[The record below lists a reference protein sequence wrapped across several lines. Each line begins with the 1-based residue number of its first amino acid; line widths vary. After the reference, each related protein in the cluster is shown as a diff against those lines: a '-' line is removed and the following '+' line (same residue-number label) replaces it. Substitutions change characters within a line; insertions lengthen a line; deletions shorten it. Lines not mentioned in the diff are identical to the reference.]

1 MRWTLDCTTAQDE
14 LEQLHLSLNRDPERS
29 VDLLVSQLLLNR
41 GIKSWEEAKTFFRPE
56 LVHLHDPFLMK
67 GMHIAVERIIR
78 AIEKEER
85 ILIYG
90 DYDVDGTTAVSLVYE
105 FLSQYSSQL
114 MYYIP
119 DRYKE
124 GYGISLQGIE
134 FAKDH
139 EISLIIALDC
149 GIKDYQA
156 IALANSYSIDTVVC
170 DHHQP
175 SKQLPEAFAILNPK
189 QEDCNY
195 PYKEL
200 CGCGVGFKL
209 IQALSLKWGLS
220 IEELCP
226 YLDFVALAIGAD
238 MVPLDGENRI
248 LAYWGMLQIQK
259 GERIAFRTL
268 LGGQKELDELSLTDL
283 NFSLA
288 PKINAAG
295 RMKHAEQA
303 VSLMLVNNEEQAVDL
318 ADQIKKY
325 NLERRA
331 LDQSITQQALKQISE
346 SATEESAT
354 TVVYNPNWHKGVVGI
369 VASKLIAEF
378 YRPTI
383 VLTKASEG
391 EIAGSARSVKGYD
404 LYAAIDAC
412 SSTLIQFGGHQYAA
426 GLRLKEEN
434 LTKFKDAFEA
444 HVAHTIATEQQEAE
458 LIYEAELD
466 ISEIAPK
473 LLRILNRYRPYGP
486 KNPQPLF
493 ISTGI
498 KVQGPIR
505 CIGKDQTHLKFN
517 VAHCEAIGFSMADK
531 KELLNG
537 AVDLAYHIEEN
548 NFRNQR
554 KLQLRLVDIKPSIR

>member
-14 LEQLHLSLNRDPERS
+14 LEQLHLSLNRDPERP

-56 LVHLHDPFLMK
+56 LEHLHDPFLMK

-119 DRYKE
+119 DRYTE

-139 EISLIIALDC
+139 EISIIIALDC

-346 SATEESAT
+346 SVAEESAT

-444 HVAHTIATEQQEAE
+444 HVAQTIATEQQEAE
-458 LIYEAELD
+458 LIYEAELA

>member
-14 LEQLHLSLNRDPERS
+14 LEQLHLSLNRDPERP

-41 GIKSWEEAKTFFRPE
+41 GIKSWEEAKTFFRPKLE
-56 LVHLHDPFLMK
+56 HLHDPFLMK

-119 DRYKE
+119 DRYTE

-175 SKQLPEAFAILNPK
+175 SKQLPEAFSILNPK

-325 NLERRA
+325 NLERRV

-346 SATEESAT
+346 SAAEESAT

-412 SSTLIQFGGHQYAA
+412 SSSLIQFGGHQYAA

-434 LTKFKDAFEA
+434 LTKFKDAFET
-444 HVAHTIATEQQEAE
+444 HVAQTIATEQQEAE
-458 LIYEAELD
+458 LIYEAELA

>member
-14 LEQLHLSLNRDPERS
+14 LEQLHLSLNRDPERP

-56 LVHLHDPFLMK
+56 LEHLHDPFLMK

-175 SKQLPEAFAILNPK
+175 SKQLPEAFAVLNPK

-346 SATEESAT
+346 SAAEESAT

-412 SSTLIQFGGHQYAA
+412 SSSLIQFGGHQYAA

-537 AVDLAYHIEEN
+537 TVDLAYHIEEN
-548 NFRNQR
+548 NYRNQR
-554 KLQLRLVDIKPSIR
+554 KLQLRLVDIKPSMR

>member
-14 LEQLHLSLNRDPERS
+14 LEQLHLSLNRDPQRP

-56 LVHLHDPFLMK
+56 LEYLHDPFLMK
-67 GMHIAVERIIR
+67 GMHSAVERIVQ
-78 AIEKEER
+78 AIEKKER

-119 DRYKE
+119 DRYTE
-124 GYGISLQGIE
+124 GYGISLHGIE

-156 IALANSYSIDTVVC
+156 IALANSYHIDTVVC

-189 QEDCNY
+189 QEDCKY

-209 IQALSLKWGLS
+209 IQALSLKWDLS

-268 LGGQKELDELSLTDL
+268 LGDQKELDELSLTDL

-331 LDQSITQQALKQISE
+331 LDQSITQQALKQIADSG
-346 SATEESAT
+346 TEESAT
-354 TVVYNPNWHKGVVGI
+354 TVVYNSNWHKGVVGI

-434 LTKFKDAFEA
+434 LIEFKDAFEA
-444 HVAHTIATEQQEAE
+444 HVAQTIPTEQQEAE
-458 LIYEAELD
+458 LIYEAELA
-466 ISEIAPK
+466 ISEIEPK

-493 ISTGI
+493 ISKGI
-498 KVQGPIR
+498 KVQGPVR

-517 VAHCEAIGFSMADK
+517 VAHCEAIGFSMTDK

-554 KLQLRLVDIKPSIR
+554 KLQLRLIDIKPSMR

>member
-14 LEQLHLSLNRDPERS
+14 LEQLHLSLNRDPERP

-56 LVHLHDPFLMK
+56 LEHLHDPFLMK
-67 GMHIAVERIIR
+67 GMHIAVERIIQ

-119 DRYKE
+119 DRYTE

-175 SKQLPEAFAILNPK
+175 SKQLPEAFSILNPK

-209 IQALSLKWGLS
+209 IQALSLKWDLS
-220 IEELCP
+220 IEEICP

-268 LGGQKELDELSLTDL
+268 LGDQKQLDELSLTDL

-346 SATEESAT
+346 SAAEESAT

-412 SSTLIQFGGHQYAA
+412 SSSLIQFGGHQYAA
-426 GLRLKEEN
+426 GVRLKEEN
-434 LTKFKDAFEA
+434 LIEFKDAFET
-444 HVAHTIATEQQEAE
+444 HVAQTIATEQQEAE
-458 LIYEAELD
+458 LIYEAELA

-473 LLRILNRYRPYGP
+473 LLRILNR
-486 KNPQPLF
+486 
-493 ISTGI
+493 
-498 KVQGPIR
+498 
-505 CIGKDQTHLKFN
+505 
-517 VAHCEAIGFSMADK
+517 
-531 KELLNG
+531 
-537 AVDLAYHIEEN
+537 
-548 NFRNQR
+548 
-554 KLQLRLVDIKPSIR
+554 

>member
-14 LEQLHLSLNRDPERS
+14 LEQLHLSLNRDPERP

-56 LVHLHDPFLMK
+56 LEHLHDPFLMK
-67 GMHIAVERIIR
+67 GMHIAVERIIQ

-119 DRYKE
+119 DRYTE

-189 QEDCNY
+189 QEDCKY

-226 YLDFVALAIGAD
+226 HLDFVALAIGAD

-346 SATEESAT
+346 SAAEESAT

-434 LTKFKDAFEA
+434 LNEFKDAFEA
-444 HVAHTIATEQQEAE
+444 HVAQTIATEQQEAE
-458 LIYEAELD
+458 LIYEAELA

-517 VAHCEAIGFSMADK
+517 VAHCEAIGCSMADK

-537 AVDLAYHIEEN
+537 TVDLAYHIEEN

-554 KLQLRLVDIKPSIR
+554 KLQLRLVDIKPSMR

>member
-14 LEQLHLSLNRDPERS
+14 LEQLHLSLNRDPERP

-56 LVHLHDPFLMK
+56 LEHLHDPFLMK

-346 SATEESAT
+346 SAAEKSAT

>member
-14 LEQLHLSLNRDPERS
+14 LEQLHLSLNRDPERP

-56 LVHLHDPFLMK
+56 LEHLHDPFLMK

-434 LTKFKDAFEA
+434 LTKFKDAFET
-444 HVAHTIATEQQEAE
+444 HVAQTIATEQQEAE

>member
-14 LEQLHLSLNRDPERS
+14 LEQLHLSLNRDPERP

-56 LVHLHDPFLMK
+56 LEHLHDPFLMK

-175 SKQLPEAFAILNPK
+175 SKQLPEAFSILNPK

>member
-1 MRWTLDCTTAQDE
+1 MRWTLDCTTSQIE
-14 LEQLHLSLNRDPERS
+14 LEQLHLTLNRDPERP

-41 GIKSWEEAKTFFRPE
+41 GIKSWEEAKIFFRPE
-56 LVHLHDPFLMK
+56 LEHLHDPFLMK
-67 GMHIAVERIIR
+67 GMHTSVDRVLKALETD
-78 AIEKEER
+78 ER

-105 FLSQYSSQL
+105 FLSRYSSQL

-119 DRYKE
+119 DRYTE
-124 GYGISLQGIE
+124 GYGISTKGIE

-149 GIKDYQA
+149 GIKDYVS
-156 IALANSYSIDTVVC
+156 ISLANSYSIDTLVC

-175 SKQLPEAFAILNPK
+175 SSKVPEAFAILNPK
-189 QEDCNY
+189 QQDCNY

-209 IQALSLKWGLS
+209 IQALSLKLGLS
-220 IEELCP
+220 IHELSP

-248 LAYWGMLQIQK
+248 LAYWGMLELQK

-268 LGGQKELDELSLTDL
+268 LGNKKEFNELSLTDL

-303 VSLMLVNNEEQAVDL
+303 VSLMLVNNEEQAEDL

-331 LDQSITQQALKQISE
+331 LDQSITKQALKQIFE
-346 SATEESAT
+346 RGTEEKAT
-354 TVVYNPNWHKGVVGI
+354 TVVYNPSWHKGVVGI
-369 VASKLIAEF
+369 VASKLIEEF

-391 EIAGSARSVKGYD
+391 ELAGSARSVKGYD
-404 LYAAIDAC
+404 LYTAIDAC
-412 SSTLIQFGGHQYAA
+412 SASLIQFGGHQFAA

-434 LTKFKDAFEA
+434 LIEFQDAFEA
-444 HVAHTIATEQQEAE
+444 HVAQTIQTEQQEAE
-458 LIYEAELD
+458 LLYEAELA
-466 ISEIAPK
+466 IYEVEPK

-486 KNPQPLF
+486 NNPQPLF
-493 ISTGI
+493 ISKGI
-498 KVQGPIR
+498 KARGPIR
-505 CIGKDQTHLKFN
+505 CIGKDETHLKFN
-517 VAHCEAIGFSMADK
+517 VAHCEAIGFGMADQ
-531 KELLNG
+531 KELLDG
-537 AVDLAYHIEEN
+537 KVDLAYHIEEN
-548 NFRNQR
+548 TFRNQR
-554 KLQLRLVDIKPSIR
+554 KLQLRLVDIKSSIL

>member
-14 LEQLHLSLNRDPERS
+14 LEQLHLSLNRDPERP

-56 LVHLHDPFLMK
+56 LEHLHDPFLMK

-119 DRYKE
+119 DRYTE

-209 IQALSLKWGLS
+209 IQALSLKWDLS

-248 LAYWGMLQIQK
+248 LAYWGMLQIKK

-268 LGGQKELDELSLTDL
+268 LGDQKQLDELSLTDL

-346 SATEESAT
+346 SAAEESAT

-434 LTKFKDAFEA
+434 LTKFKDAFET
-444 HVAHTIATEQQEAE
+444 HVAQTIATEQQEAE
-458 LIYEAELD
+458 LIYEAELA

-517 VAHCEAIGFSMADK
+517 VAHCEAIGFSMAEK

-548 NFRNQR
+548 NYRNQR
-554 KLQLRLVDIKPSIR
+554 KLQLRLVDIKPSMR

>member
-14 LEQLHLSLNRDPERS
+14 LEQLHLSLNRDPERP

-56 LVHLHDPFLMK
+56 LEHLHDPFLMK

-119 DRYKE
+119 DRYTE

-175 SKQLPEAFAILNPK
+175 SKQLPEAFSILNPK

-226 YLDFVALAIGAD
+226 YFDFVALAIGAD

-268 LGGQKELDELSLTDL
+268 LGDQKELDELSLTDL

-303 VSLMLVNNEEQAVDL
+303 VSLMLVNNEEQALDL

-325 NLERRA
+325 NLERRV

-346 SATEESAT
+346 SAAEESAT

-412 SSTLIQFGGHQYAA
+412 SSSLIQFGGHQYAA

-434 LTKFKDAFEA
+434 LTKFKDAFET
-444 HVAHTIATEQQEAE
+444 HVAQTIATEQQEAE
-458 LIYEAELD
+458 LIYEAELA

-554 KLQLRLVDIKPSIR
+554 KLQLRLVDIKPSMR

>member
-14 LEQLHLSLNRDPERS
+14 LEQLHLSLNRDPERP

-56 LVHLHDPFLMK
+56 LEHLHDPFLMK
-67 GMHIAVERIIR
+67 GMHIAVERIIQ

-119 DRYKE
+119 DRYTE

-175 SKQLPEAFAILNPK
+175 SKQLPEAFSILNPK

-209 IQALSLKWGLS
+209 IQALSLKWDLS

-268 LGGQKELDELSLTDL
+268 LGDQKQLDELSLTDL

-346 SATEESAT
+346 SAAEESAT

-412 SSTLIQFGGHQYAA
+412 SSSLIQFGGHQYAA

-434 LTKFKDAFEA
+434 LIEFKDAFET
-444 HVAHTIATEQQEAE
+444 HVAQTIATEQQEAE
-458 LIYEAELD
+458 LIYEAELA

-505 CIGKDQTHLKFN
+505 CIGKDQTHLKFK

-531 KELLNG
+531 KVLLNG

-554 KLQLRLVDIKPSIR
+554 KLQLRLVDIKPSMR

>member
-14 LEQLHLSLNRDPERS
+14 LEQLHLSLNRDPERP

-56 LVHLHDPFLMK
+56 LEHLHDPFLMK

>member
-14 LEQLHLSLNRDPERS
+14 LEQLHLSLNRDPERP

-56 LVHLHDPFLMK
+56 LEHLHDPFLMK

-119 DRYKE
+119 DRYTE

-175 SKQLPEAFAILNPK
+175 SKQLPEAFSILNPK

-325 NLERRA
+325 NLERRV

-346 SATEESAT
+346 SAAEESAT

-412 SSTLIQFGGHQYAA
+412 SSSLIQFGGHQYAA

-434 LTKFKDAFEA
+434 LTKFKDAFET
-444 HVAHTIATEQQEAE
+444 HVAQTIATEQQEAE
-458 LIYEAELD
+458 LIYEAELA

-554 KLQLRLVDIKPSIR
+554 KLQLRLVDIKPSMR

>member
-14 LEQLHLSLNRDPERS
+14 LEQLHLSLNRDPERP

-56 LVHLHDPFLMK
+56 LEHLHDPFLMK

-119 DRYKE
+119 DRYTE

-175 SKQLPEAFAILNPK
+175 SKQLPEAFSILNPK

-209 IQALSLKWGLS
+209 IQALSLKWDLS

-346 SATEESAT
+346 SAAEESAT

>member
-14 LEQLHLSLNRDPERS
+14 LEQLHLSLNRDPERP

-56 LVHLHDPFLMK
+56 LEHLHDPFLMK

-119 DRYKE
+119 DRYTE

-175 SKQLPEAFAILNPK
+175 SKQLPEAFSILNPK

-331 LDQSITQQALKQISE
+331 LDESITQQALKQISE
-346 SATEESAT
+346 SAAEESAT

-412 SSTLIQFGGHQYAA
+412 SSSLIQFGGHQYAA

-434 LTKFKDAFEA
+434 LTKFKDAFET
-444 HVAHTIATEQQEAE
+444 HVAQTIATEQQEAE
-458 LIYEAELD
+458 LIYEAELA

-554 KLQLRLVDIKPSIR
+554 KLQLRLVDIKPSMR

>member
-14 LEQLHLSLNRDPERS
+14 LEQLHLSLNRDPERP

-56 LVHLHDPFLMK
+56 LEHLHDPFLMK

-537 AVDLAYHIEEN
+537 TVDLAYHIEEN
-548 NFRNQR
+548 NYRNQR
-554 KLQLRLVDIKPSIR
+554 KLQLRLVDIKPSMR

>member
-14 LEQLHLSLNRDPERS
+14 LEQLHLSLNRDPERP

-56 LVHLHDPFLMK
+56 LEHLHDPFLMK

-346 SATEESAT
+346 SAAEESAT

>member
-14 LEQLHLSLNRDPERS
+14 LEQLHLSLNRDPERP

-56 LVHLHDPFLMK
+56 LENLHDPFLMK
-67 GMHIAVERIIR
+67 GMHSAVDRIIL
-78 AIEKEER
+78 AIEKEQR

-119 DRYKE
+119 DRYTE
-124 GYGISLQGIE
+124 GYGISMKGIE

-139 EISLIIALDC
+139 EINLIIALDC
-149 GIKDYQA
+149 GIKDYEA
-156 IALANSYSIDTVVC
+156 ISFANSYSIETVVC

-175 SKQLPEAFAILNPK
+175 STKLPEAFAILNPK
-189 QEDCNY
+189 QKDCEY

-220 IEELCP
+220 IEKLRY

-248 LAYWGMLQIQK
+248 LSYWGMLEIQK

-268 LGGQKELDELSLTDL
+268 LGKTKEFDELSLTDL

-325 NLERRA
+325 NLERRT
-331 LDQSITQQALKQISE
+331 LDQAITKQALRQIIE
-346 SATEESAT
+346 SGAEEQAT

-369 VASKLIAEF
+369 VASKLIEEF

-383 VLTKASEG
+383 VLTKALEG
-391 EIAGSARSVKGYD
+391 ELVGSARSVKGYN

-412 SSTLIQFGGHQYAA
+412 SDSLLQFGGHEFAA

-434 LTKFKDAFEA
+434 LIEFKDAFEA
-444 HVAHTIATEQQEAE
+444 HVAQTIHIEQQEAE

-466 ISEIAPK
+466 ISEIQPK

-486 KNPQPLF
+486 NNPQPLF
-493 ISTGI
+493 ISKGI

-505 CIGKDQTHLKFN
+505 SIGKDQTHLKFN
-517 VAHCEAIGFSMADK
+517 LAHCEAIGFGMADK
-531 KELLNG
+531 KEFLNG
-537 AVDLAYHIEEN
+537 TVDLAYHIEEN
-548 NFRNQR
+548 NYRNQR
-554 KLQLRLVDIKPSIR
+554 KLQMRLVDIKPSMH

>member
-14 LEQLHLSLNRDPERS
+14 LEQLHLSLNRDPERP

-56 LVHLHDPFLMK
+56 LEHLHDPFLMK

-119 DRYKE
+119 DRYTE

-139 EISLIIALDC
+139 EISIIIALDC

-346 SATEESAT
+346 SAAEESAT

-444 HVAHTIATEQQEAE
+444 HVAQTIATEQQEAE
-458 LIYEAELD
+458 LIYEAELA

>member
-14 LEQLHLSLNRDPERS
+14 LEQLHLSLNRDPERP

-56 LVHLHDPFLMK
+56 LEHLHDPFLMK

-175 SKQLPEAFAILNPK
+175 SKQLPEAFSILNPK

-434 LTKFKDAFEA
+434 LTKFKDAFET
-444 HVAHTIATEQQEAE
+444 HVAQTIATEQQEAE
-458 LIYEAELD
+458 LIYEAELA

-498 KVQGPIR
+498 IVQGPIR

-537 AVDLAYHIEEN
+537 TVDLAYHIEEN
-548 NFRNQR
+548 NYRNQR
-554 KLQLRLVDIKPSIR
+554 KLQLRLVDIKPSMR

>member
-14 LEQLHLSLNRDPERS
+14 LEQLHLSLNRDPERP

-434 LTKFKDAFEA
+434 LTKFKDAFET
-444 HVAHTIATEQQEAE
+444 HVAQTIATEQQEAE

>member
-14 LEQLHLSLNRDPERS
+14 LEQLHLSLNRDPERP

-56 LVHLHDPFLMK
+56 LEHLHDPFLMK

-444 HVAHTIATEQQEAE
+444 HVAQTIATEQQEAE
-458 LIYEAELD
+458 LIYEAELA

-548 NFRNQR
+548 NYRNQR
-554 KLQLRLVDIKPSIR
+554 KLQLRLVDIKPSMR

>member
-14 LEQLHLSLNRDPERS
+14 LEQLHLSLNRDPERP

-41 GIKSWEEAKTFFRPE
+41 GIKSWEEAKTFFRPKLE
-56 LVHLHDPFLMK
+56 HLHDPFLMK

-119 DRYKE
+119 DRYTE

-189 QEDCNY
+189 QEDCKY

-346 SATEESAT
+346 SAAEESAT

-412 SSTLIQFGGHQYAA
+412 SSSLIQFGGHQYAA

-434 LTKFKDAFEA
+434 LTKFKDAFET
-444 HVAHTIATEQQEAE
+444 HVAQTIATEQQEAE
-458 LIYEAELD
+458 LIYEAELA

-554 KLQLRLVDIKPSIR
+554 KLQLRLVDIKPSMR

>member
-14 LEQLHLSLNRDPERS
+14 LEQLHLSLNRDPERP

-56 LVHLHDPFLMK
+56 LEHLHDPFLMK
-67 GMHIAVERIIR
+67 GMHIAVERIIQ
-78 AIEKEER
+78 AIDKEER

-105 FLSQYSSQL
+105 FLSGYSSQL

-119 DRYKE
+119 DRYTE

-175 SKQLPEAFAILNPK
+175 SKQLPKAFSILNPK
-189 QEDCNY
+189 QEDCKY

-209 IQALSLKWGLS
+209 IQALSLKWDIS

-268 LGGQKELDELSLTDL
+268 LGDQKELDELSLTDL

-303 VSLMLVNNEEQAVDL
+303 VSLMLVNNKEQAVDL

-331 LDQSITQQALKQISE
+331 LDQSITQQALKQIAE
-346 SATEESAT
+346 SGTEESAT

-434 LTKFKDAFEA
+434 LNEFKDAFES
-444 HVAHTIATEQQEAE
+444 HVAQTIATEQQEAE
-458 LIYEAELD
+458 LIYEAELA

>member
-434 LTKFKDAFEA
+434 LTKFKDAFET
-444 HVAHTIATEQQEAE
+444 HVAQTIATEQQEAE

>member
-14 LEQLHLSLNRDPERS
+14 LEQLHLSLNRDPERP

-56 LVHLHDPFLMK
+56 LEHLHDPFLMK

-175 SKQLPEAFAILNPK
+175 SKQLPEAFSILNPK

-434 LTKFKDAFEA
+434 LTKFKDAFET
-444 HVAHTIATEQQEAE
+444 HVAQTIATEQQEAE
-458 LIYEAELD
+458 LIYEAELA

-498 KVQGPIR
+498 IVQGPIR

-548 NFRNQR
+548 NYRNQR
-554 KLQLRLVDIKPSIR
+554 KLQLRLVDIKPSMR

>member
-14 LEQLHLSLNRDPERS
+14 LEQLHLSLNRDPERP

-56 LVHLHDPFLMK
+56 LEHLHDPFLMK

-119 DRYKE
+119 DRYTE

-175 SKQLPEAFAILNPK
+175 SKQLPEAFSILNPK

-346 SATEESAT
+346 SAAEESAT

-412 SSTLIQFGGHQYAA
+412 SSSLIQFGGHQYAA

-434 LTKFKDAFEA
+434 LTKFKDAFET
-444 HVAHTIATEQQEAE
+444 HVAQTIATEQQEAE
-458 LIYEAELD
+458 LIYEAELA

-554 KLQLRLVDIKPSIR
+554 KLQLRLVDIKPSMR

>member
-56 LVHLHDPFLMK
+56 LEHLHDPFLMK

-175 SKQLPEAFAILNPK
+175 SKQLPEAFSILNPK

>member
-14 LEQLHLSLNRDPERS
+14 LEQLHLSLNRDPERP

-56 LVHLHDPFLMK
+56 LEHLHDPFLMK

-119 DRYKE
+119 DRYTE

-175 SKQLPEAFAILNPK
+175 SKQLPEAFSILNPK

-318 ADQIKKY
+318 ANQIKKY
-325 NLERRA
+325 NLERRV

-346 SATEESAT
+346 SAAEESAT

-412 SSTLIQFGGHQYAA
+412 SSSLIQFGGHQYAA

-434 LTKFKDAFEA
+434 LTKFKDAFET
-444 HVAHTIATEQQEAE
+444 HVAQTIATEQQEAE
-458 LIYEAELD
+458 LIYEAELA

-554 KLQLRLVDIKPSIR
+554 KLQLRLVDIKPSMR

>member
-14 LEQLHLSLNRDPERS
+14 LEQLHLSLNRDPERP

-41 GIKSWEEAKTFFRPE
+41 GIKSWEEAKTFFRPKLE
-56 LVHLHDPFLMK
+56 HLHDPFLMK

-119 DRYKE
+119 DRYTE

-175 SKQLPEAFAILNPK
+175 SKQLPEAFSILNPK

-325 NLERRA
+325 NLERRV

-346 SATEESAT
+346 SAAEESAT

-412 SSTLIQFGGHQYAA
+412 SSSLIQFGGHQYAA

-434 LTKFKDAFEA
+434 LTKFKDAFET
-444 HVAHTIATEQQEAE
+444 HVAQTIATEQQEAE
-458 LIYEAELD
+458 LIYEAELA

-554 KLQLRLVDIKPSIR
+554 KLQLRLVDIKPSMR

>member
-14 LEQLHLSLNRDPERS
+14 LEQLHLSLNRDPERP

-56 LVHLHDPFLMK
+56 LEHLHDPFLMK

-346 SATEESAT
+346 SVAEESAT

>member
-14 LEQLHLSLNRDPERS
+14 LEQLHLSLNRDPERP

-56 LVHLHDPFLMK
+56 LEHLHDPFLMK

-119 DRYKE
+119 DRYTE

-139 EISLIIALDC
+139 EISIIIALDC

-259 GERIAFRTL
+259 RERIAFRTL

-346 SATEESAT
+346 SVAEESAT

-444 HVAHTIATEQQEAE
+444 HVAQTIATEQQEAE
-458 LIYEAELD
+458 LIYEAELA

>member
-14 LEQLHLSLNRDPERS
+14 LEQLHLSLNRDPERP

-56 LVHLHDPFLMK
+56 LEHLHDPFLMK

-119 DRYKE
+119 DRYTE

-175 SKQLPEAFAILNPK
+175 SKQLPEAFSILNPK

-209 IQALSLKWGLS
+209 IQALSLKWDLS

-268 LGGQKELDELSLTDL
+268 LGDQKQLDELSLTDL

-303 VSLMLVNNEEQAVDL
+303 VSLMLVNNQEQAVDL

-346 SATEESAT
+346 SAAEESAT

-412 SSTLIQFGGHQYAA
+412 SSSLIQFGGHQYAA

-434 LTKFKDAFEA
+434 LIEFKDAFET
-444 HVAHTIATEQQEAE
+444 HVAQTIATEQQEAE
-458 LIYEAELD
+458 LIYEAELA

-505 CIGKDQTHLKFN
+505 CIGKDQTHLKFK

-531 KELLNG
+531 KVLLNG

-554 KLQLRLVDIKPSIR
+554 KLQLRLVDIKPSMR

>member
-14 LEQLHLSLNRDPERS
+14 LEQLHLSLNRDPERP

-56 LVHLHDPFLMK
+56 LEHLHDPFLMK

-119 DRYKE
+119 DRYTE

-346 SATEESAT
+346 SDAEESAT

-434 LTKFKDAFEA
+434 LTKFKDAFET
-444 HVAHTIATEQQEAE
+444 HVAQTIATEQQEAE
-458 LIYEAELD
+458 LIYEAELA